1 MESRQQVFAR
11 QLEEE
16 ARKMNEEREAQRK
29 KEQLDKRLDKL
40 VQEYVTA
47 RERYGETAPL
57 TVMLGKFL
65 EISSRMQDVVKTIES
80 FTAVSQYITEL
91 LGFINSSVQICEQIF
106 IEPMGVKSGFFD
118 DIKRGMDRRRGM
130 ANLRGTIK
138 NIKRT
143 IKDTAAMAVGMTKE
157 FAQLSDE
164 LSSLDFGDGDLKKDG
179 SSNDPRPL
187 NLSPEIQ
194 DRINKI
200 SGGQTTT
207 TTTTQGG
214 GGYVPPR
221 GPNGGGNDD
230 FSDLF

>member
-40 VQEYVTA
+40 VQEYVSA
-47 RERYGETAPL
+47 RNHYGDNHML
-57 TVMLGKFL
+57 TIMLGKFL
-65 EISSRMQDVVKTIES
+65 EISSKMQDIVKMIEG

-91 LGFINSSVQICEQIF
+91 LGFINSSVKLCEQIF

-130 ANLRGTIK
+130 ANLRGTIRS
-138 NIKRT
+138 IKKT

-157 FAQLSDE
+157 FQMLSDE
-164 LSSLDFGDGDLKKDG
+164 LVRDLDFGDGTSIG
-179 SSNDPRPL
+179 SPNAGPL
-187 NLSPEIQ
+187 HLSPEIQ
-194 DRINKI
+194 DRINRV